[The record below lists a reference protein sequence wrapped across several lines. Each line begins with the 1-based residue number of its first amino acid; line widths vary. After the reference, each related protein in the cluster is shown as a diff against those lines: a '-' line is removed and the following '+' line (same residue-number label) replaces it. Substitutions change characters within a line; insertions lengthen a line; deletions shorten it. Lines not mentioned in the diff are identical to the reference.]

1 MHKTKLAMKTQH
13 PSWGRNRGQH
23 SRDLQHAQT
32 VTVDRTLRTLSG
44 AQAVARN
51 GSAPAAVH
59 LTAQPVGESIG
70 HSDSPAPQPDH
81 AAALSAPDELPAQK
95 PSAGEPL
102 EDTPPEDVSAVPVL
116 VPAPKPGTVVAAEDV
131 PQGVYSLGKRDLL
144 RQAWHQ
150 VRTVLPDG
158 PFVALERVAFIDA
171 PETDTQVWLSV
182 NRAAKQVSAMQF
194 HTSAVTRMCTYPVRP
209 RNTRR

>member
-32 VTVDRTLRTLSG
+32 VTVDRTLRALSG

-59 LTAQPVGESIG
+59 LTAQPVGESTE
-70 HSDSPAPQPDH
+70 HSESPSPHPDH
-81 AAALSAPDELPAQK
+81 AAAPTAPDELPAQQ
-95 PSAGEPL
+95 PSVTEPP
-102 EDTPPEDVSAVPVL
+102 EDTPLEAVPTAPVV

-182 NRAAKQVSAMQF
+182 NRAAKQVSAMQA
-194 HTSAVTRMCTYPVRP
+194 HASVVTRICAYP
-209 RNTRR
+209 RNTRL